1 MNKIIILFTLLILV
15 NFKTIKAQYDPDA
28 LKVLDAMSN
37 KYRKTPSFQVTFLQR
52 LINESVKMDEKIS
65 GTISVKNDKYVLTI
79 AGQKIYNNGTDV
91 YTYNEELK
99 EVTVNKYQP
108 EESEISIH
116 NIYDLY
122 KEGFK
127 YALISIM
134 SNGDRIIEM
143 DPIRKDLSFFKVM
156 MVINSKDQLKS
167 FTIYERSGNKYVY
180 TIDAFKSLALSDSYF
195 TYDIESYPDVEV
207 IDFR

>member
-65 GTISVKNDKYVLTI
+65 GTISVKNNKYVLTI

-180 TIDAFKSLALSDSYF
+180 TIDAFKSLELSDSYF

>member
-37 KYRKTPSFQVTFLQR
+37 KYRKTSSFQVTFLQR

-180 TIDAFKSLALSDSYF
+180 TIDAFKSLELSDSYF